1 MIIYSQPVF
10 LPGSGTPYTP
20 QRVKAARG
28 PTLIAARSASITKAH
43 RALVLAL
50 TAGVDC
56 ASRNRATTPLSLSG
70 SVRWTA
76 QLWPQRQHLLNRRQ
90 PSLDSTARDVLQI
103 LAQSHADQMCANKL
117 ACR

>member
-43 RALVLAL
+43 RALALAL
-50 TAGVDC
+50 TARVAWPLPEEGRSLPYSLTRCLVGH
-56 ASRNRATTPLSLSG
+56 ASLAAAPAAPLSSL
-70 SVRWTA
+70 VRG
-76 QLWPQRQHLLNRRQ
+76 
-90 PSLDSTARDVLQI
+90 
-103 LAQSHADQMCANKL
+103 
-117 ACR
+117 ACRRV